1 MKKGLSII
9 LEQEQGRPSP
19 GPGRGGSSTANNTPD
34 PTPTPSI
41 TPTSGITPTPS
52 ITPTLS
58 ITPTRKE
65 ESKEVEISQRM
76 AEMFDVFSV
85 FDREGTN
92 YIKKLKDED
101 REIVKSRV
109 LIRLKREL
117 GDDLSNMDDYSV
129 LDDTFMNYLITYMVV
144 DKKMDPF
151 YIQYTP
157 DAVYKLNYDLVE
169 VRGLG
174 KVLLEQGFNADTE
187 KVYIQYTDGD
197 NFKLVGGPGGKNAAT
212 VTYNRRTGQPVS
224 GPEEP
229 VKPSGEQPS
238 QNKSSEPEKRPEEEL
253 GVSNIKMIQKKASVE
268 GWAGV
273 KDILKDSKY
282 SGVKRTIE
290 DKMREDY
297 VLTFPGDETLDSYEM
312 VDIVKDNPTVF
323 KELGFTSMPM
333 YRMKKKSGDEI
344 SQNLSTIIE
353 SGRVTKDFCKTAV
366 KTFYELATDDYPID
380 VENLKSTALYLDRC
394 RDQHGGKWGIGDV
407 EFVDNKLR
415 KSGTQYRLDRMSS
428 LSPEFRINFSDNTV
442 SGQKFK

>member
-9 LEQEQGRPSP
+9 LEQESPDGVVPAPRGPRRP
-19 GPGRGGSSTANNTPD
+19 GGSSTENNTPD
-34 PTPTPSI
+34 PTPTMA
-41 TPTSGITPTPS
+41 PTNTITPTPS
-52 ITPTLS
+52 ISVTPS
-58 ITPTRKE
+58 ITPSRKE
-65 ESKEVEISQRM
+65 ETKEVQISQRM

-117 GDDLSNMDDYSV
+117 GKDLENVDMSTV
-129 LDDTFMNYLITYMVV
+129 DDTFMNYLITYMVV

-197 NFKLVGGPGGKNAAT
+197 NFKFVGGPGGKNAAA

-238 QNKSSEPEKRPEEEL
+238 QNKSSEPEKRPEEEMN
-253 GVSNIKMIQKKASVE
+253 VNPKADMVQKKAEKEGVE
-268 GWAGV
+268 SIIKNLSQQQKRVLQNYTNQDWTTEKPANQDDNV
-273 KDILKDSKY
+273 FDVIDLTKEEDSFEMFK
-282 SGVKRTIE
+282 
-290 DKMREDY
+290 
-297 VLTFPGDETLDSYEM
+297 TF
-312 VDIVKDNPTVF
+312 
-323 KELGFTSMPM
+323 PM
-333 YRMKKKSGDEI
+333 YRPKRMTEQNLESYSELLDSQDVDRGMCKSTVKVFYDAATEKKRLSDNSKKQFADYITACNLQINNFRDLGVTKKKIEALENKMSNNPSYQI
-344 SQNLSTIIE
+344 NYSARTI
-353 SGRVTKDFCKTAV
+353 
-366 KTFYELATDDYPID
+366 
-380 VENLKSTALYLDRC
+380 
-394 RDQHGGKWGIGDV
+394 GG
-407 EFVDNKLR
+407 NK
-415 KSGTQYRLDRMSS
+415 
-428 LSPEFRINFSDNTV
+428 F
-442 SGQKFK
+442 